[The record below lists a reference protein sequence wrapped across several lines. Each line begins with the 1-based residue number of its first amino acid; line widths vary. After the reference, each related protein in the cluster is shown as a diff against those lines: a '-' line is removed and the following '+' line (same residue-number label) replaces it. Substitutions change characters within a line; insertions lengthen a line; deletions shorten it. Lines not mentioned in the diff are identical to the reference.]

1 MANPKD
7 NTNPFSDWSDL
18 INQSVYSTDGK
29 RLGLL
34 RKISSEYMVVSGG
47 LINLSRYFIP
57 KSIAQSVSKKGIR
70 LSITTYEAHTQYSYA
85 RTRNFIS
92 SLKLVK
98 EENIEHRSFYDRFT
112 TLRYTT
118 SNTRNRLAGAI
129 AFISGILFWL
139 SGYKANLVIY
149 QLIENEARIHAA
161 GELLVLILFPIG
173 ILAILSQLGGIT
185 VIMGAGLFVANR
197 VNIGKFLVIIG
208 TGQGL
213 FTIALRI
220 GSEIWSGNSFLANNY
235 IIWLTT
241 SATGLG
247 VLFAIISQ
255 SVSKGQ
261 GTSIYSKVFRFIQG
275 MTTDRVGE
283 RG

>member
-1 MANPKD
+1 MVNPKD

-18 INQSVYSTDGK
+18 INKSVYSTDG
-29 RLGLL
+29 RRIGLL

-57 KSIAQSVSKKGIR
+57 KSIAQSVSKNEIR
-70 LSITTYEAHTQYSYA
+70 LSITAYEARTQYSYA

-98 EENIEHRSFYDRFT
+98 EENIENRSFYDRFT

-118 SNTRNRLAGAI
+118 RNTRNRLAGVI
-129 AFISGILFWL
+129 AFISGLLFWL
-139 SGYKANLVIY
+139 SGYKANLAIY
-149 QLIENEARIHAA
+149 HLVENELRIHAA

-185 VIMGAGLFVANR
+185 VLMGAGLFVANR

-220 GSEIWSGNSFLANNY
+220 GSEIGSGNSLLANNY
-235 IIWLTT
+235 ITWLTT

-255 SVSKGQ
+255 SVSKGD
-261 GTSIYSKVFRFIQG
+261 GVSIYSKVFRFIQG
-275 MTTDRVGE
+275 MTINRSG
-283 RG
+283 RQ

>member
-1 MANPKD
+1 MGNSED
-7 NTNPFSDWSDL
+7 NTNPFSDWSTL
-18 INQSVYSTDGK
+18 INKSVYSRDG
-29 RLGLL
+29 RRIGLL
-34 RKISSEYMVVSGG
+34 RKISSDYMIVSGG

-57 KSIAQSVSKKGIR
+57 KLIAESVSKKGIILR
-70 LSITTYEAHTQYSYA
+70 ITSYEAHTHYSYA
-85 RTRNFIS
+85 RMRIFIS
-92 SLKLVK
+92 SLKLVS
-98 EENIEHRSFYDRFT
+98 EGDIENRSFYDRLT
-112 TLRYTT
+112 TLHHITR
-118 SNTRNRLAGAI
+118 STRNRLAGTI
-129 AFISGILFWL
+129 AFISGLLFLL
-139 SGYKANLVIY
+139 SGYKANVAIYHLV
-149 QLIENEARIHAA
+149 ENEARIHAA
-161 GELLVLILFPIG
+161 GELLIFILFPIG
-173 ILAILSQLGGIT
+173 ILALLSQLGGIT
-185 VIMGAGLFVANR
+185 VIMGAGLFVASR

-275 MTTDRVGE
+275 MTINRSGTQ
-283 RG
+283 

>member
-1 MANPKD
+1 MANPKV
-7 NTNPFSDWSDL
+7 NTNP
-18 INQSVYSTDGK
+18 N
-29 RLGLL
+29 
-34 RKISSEYMVVSGG
+34 
-47 LINLSRYFIP
+47 
-57 KSIAQSVSKKGIR
+57 
-70 LSITTYEAHTQYSYA
+70 
-85 RTRNFIS
+85 
-92 SLKLVK
+92 
-98 EENIEHRSFYDRFT
+98 
-112 TLRYTT
+112 
-118 SNTRNRLAGAI
+118 
-129 AFISGILFWL
+129 
-139 SGYKANLVIY
+139 
-149 QLIENEARIHAA
+149 
-161 GELLVLILFPIG
+161 LLVLILFPIG

>member
-1 MANPKD
+1 M
-7 NTNPFSDWSDL
+7 
-18 INQSVYSTDGK
+18 INKSVYSIDG
-29 RLGLL
+29 RRIGLL

-70 LSITTYEAHTQYSYA
+70 LSITTYEARTQYSYA

-92 SLKLVK
+92 SLKLVP
-98 EENIEHRSFYDRFT
+98 EENIENRSFYDRFT

-129 AFISGILFWL
+129 AFISGLLFWL
-139 SGYKANLVIY
+139 SGYKANLAIY
-149 QLIENEARIHAA
+149 HLVENEVRIHAA
-161 GELLVLILFPIG
+161 GELLVLILFPVG

-220 GSEIWSGNSFLANNY
+220 CSEIWSGNSLLANNY
-235 IIWLTT
+235 ITWLVT

-247 VLFAIISQ
+247 ILFAIISQ
-255 SVSKGQ
+255 SVSKGE
-261 GTSIYSKVFRFIQG
+261 GVSIYSKLFRFIQG
-275 MTTDRVGE
+275 MTTDQLGE
-283 RG
+283 KG